1 MLYNARHLLLLD
13 YYKLGK
19 SSMGRDNEVP
29 LYEYICRD
37 CKSVTE
43 VRAKVEEKDKGL
55 QVVCSKCG
63 GENTIHYFGSMTVTA
78 GFPLH

>member
-1 MLYNARHLLLLD
+1 M
-13 YYKLGK
+13 
-19 SSMGRDNEVP
+19 P

-43 VRAKVEEKDKGL
+43 VKAKVEEKDKGL
-55 QVVCSKCG
+55 QVACNKCG
-63 GENTIHYFGSMTVTA
+63 GKNTVHYFGSMTVTA